1 VKAFNLS
8 VDEFLKQASS
18 AAPTPGGGSVAA
30 LAGALGASMVSMVAN
45 LTTGRERFKN
55 VEKEVVELRDLAVF
69 LIGDYQRMAEADI
82 DAFLKLMDAFKL
94 PKEDETERTERAAE
108 ISRRAVQ
115 ATEVPLAIAE
125 AGLKTLGLAR
135 RIATIGNRNAA
146 SDAGV
151 AACLAEAAVAG
162 ALLNVDINL
171 PLVNDQDYRA
181 RTVFRRNTLAEE
193 ATQLRSVVL
202 RTVAERMS

>member
-18 AAPTPGGGSVAA
+18 AVPTPGGGSVAA

-45 LTTGRERFKN
+45 LTTGRERFKS
-55 VEKEVVELRDLAVF
+55 VEKEVIELRDLAVF
-69 LIGDYQRMAEADI
+69 LIGEYKRMAEADI
-82 DAFLKLMDAFKL
+82 DAFSKLMDAFKL
-94 PKEDETERTERAAE
+94 PKEDEIERTERTAE

-125 AGLKTLGLAR
+125 AGLKTLGLAK

-162 ALLNVDINL
+162 ALLNGDINL
-171 PLVNDQDYRA
+171 PLVNDREYRE
-181 RTVFRRNTLAEE
+181 RTLFRRNSLAEE
-193 ATQLRSVVL
+193 ATQLRSAVL

>member
-1 VKAFNLS
+1 VKTFSLS

-45 LTTGRERFKN
+45 LTTGRERFRD
-55 VEKEVVELRDLAVF
+55 VESEVIELRDLAVF
-69 LIGDYQRMAEADI
+69 LIEEFRRLAGADMEA
-82 DAFLKLMDAFKL
+82 FTGLMDAFRM
-94 PKEDETERTERAAE
+94 PKGTEAERTERSRE
-108 ISRRAVQ
+108 ISRSALE

-125 AGLKTLGLAR
+125 AALKTLGLAR
-135 RIATIGNRNAA
+135 RIVTIGNKNAA

-151 AACLAEAAVAG
+151 AACLAEAAVTG

-171 PLVNDQDYRA
+171 PLVDDEDYRQ
-181 RTVFRRNTLAEE
+181 RCLTKRNTMVKE
-193 ATQLRSVVL
+193 ATELRTEVL
-202 RTVAERMS
+202 RTVARKMG

>member
-1 VKAFNLS
+1 
-8 VDEFLKQASS
+8 
-18 AAPTPGGGSVAA
+18 
-30 LAGALGASMVSMVAN
+30 MVSMVAN

>member
-1 VKAFNLS
+1 MKAFNLS

>member
-1 VKAFNLS
+1 MKAFNLS

-18 AAPTPGGGSVAA
+18 AAPTPGGGSVSA

-55 VEKEVVELRDLAVF
+55 VEREVIELRDLAVF

-82 DAFLKLMDAFKL
+82 EAFSKLMDAFKM
-94 PKEDETERTERAAE
+94 PKDTETERTERTEE
-108 ISRRAVQ
+108 IGRRAVQ

-135 RIATIGNRNAA
+135 RVATIGNRNAA

-171 PLVNDQDYRA
+171 PLVNDEEYRE
-181 RTVFRRNTLAEE
+181 RTLFRRNALAEE
-193 ATQLRSVVL
+193 AAQLRREVL
-202 RTVAERMS
+202 RTVAERIS